1 MGYITQYLPSACTAK
16 DSFASSVLSSEHTLN
31 SPILPY
37 NSIPDSLGDSLAP
50 LSDPKYFGEEH
61 NRSARL
67 LPYSTRR
74 SKTLIL
80 FTSHVLGA
88 GGHTI
93 SARTLQ
99 LIDNLQPIPGP
110 FFNVE
115 PSMLR
120 ESECSQLLLENTQ
133 QGGLQFSKNLL
144 NNSMKNSASYR
155 SMICLVGFLYPST
168 SHST

>member
-88 GGHTI
+88 GGAHHLSQNTAVHRQFAAN
-93 SARTLQ
+93 S
-99 LIDNLQPIPGP
+99 GP

-120 ESECSQLLLENTQ
+120 ESECSQLPPENTQ